1 MCATNAIGGNA
12 LSSEDC
18 KGAAGYASQN
28 PEVTLRKR
36 LKLLS
41 LSKQNNNLQQGETY
55 SFIYNE
61 EQPLPYKTSFAMDY
75 WGFYNGAENIS
86 SLTGYRHTLIP
97 SIEGLGINQNALII
111 QGQELPAQTA
121 VRNASRKYITA
132 NMLKKITYPTGG
144 SVEFEFEPHTFTNAK
159 VISKEDLEKY
169 APKLAYLNTVNNNN
183 AEFSTPFV
191 TFNIPF
197 AQTVTINVTVRFDDY
212 SASQVEGS
220 GTIIRQVGSTGG
232 GILKS
237 YKVTSQNVTDE
248 HSYHVV
254 ESFTLEAGD
263 YVMSSTL
270 ASTVPNQGYT
280 ARNVSAATLTYKS
293 QIFNVDIDTLEH
305 IGAGVRIKTITQR
318 NNTGEILERTKY
330 LYELDNH
337 KSSGLLMIP
346 INFVTDHNIRHG
358 LDNCPIHSIVDHQF
372 RRYDAQTLSPP
383 ASASNGNPVGYSRV
397 IKQKEII
404 NIGKEVLVFANESC
418 EVIDATLCYFP
429 ENYSGRLIRKSTYDA
444 NNKLVKEEINEYSI
458 ANKAKELVNIKVIDN
473 YVGPVNHCLSIEA
486 HPYYNP
492 YIYNG
497 RFFITLYPYIAY
509 DIQLTQQT
517 ETEYFNSVPI
527 SKEKLYTYNQRNQ
540 ISTCQTSTSR
550 SDYIQETYKYAADSS
565 FYKDHLDYNVLTA
578 IMRYKRTSGSSTA
591 ILENKYGNAFTKFTL
606 LSSTESSNI
615 SPKRR
620 TVSYKYDSKWNP
632 VEVTYQDSSSVVYLW
647 GYKYSRIIAK
657 ITNITYAKVLSRLGE
672 SSLNTLCSSNI
683 PNSTSLYNLQN
694 IFSDCEVTTWLY
706 NPSYGVS
713 EVRSPNGL
721 KTFYEYDA
729 IGRVSEILDLNRK
742 TIMSFQYQLSH
753 NGTSQNFLKTRTMM
767 NEEGNK
773 YMEVYS
779 YYDGLGR
786 PYQTVECKITPFQTH
801 LITLQ
806 EYDAANRKT
815 YTWLP
820 VESATSTYM
829 PSASVKAQ
837 AVADYGDTHPYT
849 KTEYEASPLNKIVN
863 QYGVGEEW
871 NNHPV
876 HIEYMTNTTS
886 SPLNCL
892 NYMVNDNGALVSS
905 NQYYAAGQLYVT
917 KSTDEDNNVGYTFT
931 DKSGHT
937 ILTRQISGGQNLD
950 TYYVYDGLDNLRYVL
965 QPMYQTSTN
974 LNMYAFQYKYM
985 GRQLC
990 IEKKMPGAEAIKYVY
1005 DKLDRLIFSQDG
1017 NQRLQNEWTFYLYDR
1032 LNRLTI
1038 QGICMEIDRLNLI
1051 PDVVVTCYRENSNT
1065 GLGGSGY
1072 YSTFIPVDKVKEIHI
1087 VNYYDDYKF
1096 CSLTGFSGVPHFS
1109 MGSNAKGYLT
1119 GNVVTILEDGKKL
1132 YSANYYDVKGRMTQ
1146 KVSSNHMNEY
1156 EVDNITYSFTDK
1168 PLTISHTHTAINTTE
1183 LYTYVYDHAERLQEV
1198 RHKLNGNSEVKL
1210 VINTYDKL
1218 GRLKTKTH
1226 HGISG
1231 HKLTYEYN
1239 IRNWLTQISGTLFEQ
1254 NLYYNTGNGSQ
1265 CYNGNIG
1272 SMTWKSGED
1281 GIRGYKFTYDNMS
1294 RMKNAIYGE
1303 GTSITPPTGKNFSE
1317 NVIGYDYNG
1326 NITGLQRYGKMSG
1339 STYGK
1344 IDDLSLTYV
1353 GNQLN
1358 NVTDAATDPLY
1369 NGAFNFVD
1377 GNKTSIQEYKYDANG
1392 NLEQDYNKKIANIQ
1406 YNSLNLP
1413 STLQFANGNSTNY
1426 LYGADGMKRRVTHKT
1441 AIANISVPMGQIKE
1455 LASSQISQ
1463 TNTTDYCNN
1472 VIYENGVLSMIL
1484 TEEGYVTLNGDTPI
1498 YHYYLKDHQGNNRI
1512 VMNQNGTTV
1521 EQVNHYYPFGGLFG
1535 EGIATSNQNY
1545 KYNGKELN
1553 CMHGLD
1559 WYDYGARMYDAAL
1572 GRWHVGDSSS
1582 EKYYEIS
1589 PFVYCKNN
1597 PILRVDIDGKDD
1609 YVVNQNGFV
1618 YHYKATKYEDEGD
1631 RVYYFNGSN
1640 KPKQVNGEPIV
1651 IMDNKLMPDMVRNQ
1665 SREGGISTYGK
1676 TNSIRDATNLFKFA
1690 ADNSIVEWKLDVYKD
1705 GDDGPTAIIVTDHR
1719 EGTVEN
1725 GKYAK
1730 RKAGVNGRKIIDIH
1744 SHPSDESQGASDAD
1758 ISSIN
1763 SENNAVYL
1771 KRNQTLHDYTPKS
1784 SNVTTIHIN
1793 TAEDLQKY
1801 IQDKMK

>member
-1 MCATNAIGGNA
+1 M
-12 LSSEDC
+12 
-18 KGAAGYASQN
+18 
-28 PEVTLRKR
+28 
-36 LKLLS
+36 
-41 LSKQNNNLQQGETY
+41 
-55 SFIYNE
+55 
-61 EQPLPYKTSFAMDY
+61 
-75 WGFYNGAENIS
+75 
-86 SLTGYRHTLIP
+86 
-97 SIEGLGINQNALII
+97 
-111 QGQELPAQTA
+111 
-121 VRNASRKYITA
+121 
-132 NMLKKITYPTGG
+132 
-144 SVEFEFEPHTFTNAK
+144 
-159 VISKEDLEKY
+159 
-169 APKLAYLNTVNNNN
+169 
-183 AEFSTPFV
+183 
-191 TFNIPF
+191 
-197 AQTVTINVTVRFDDY
+197 
-212 SASQVEGS
+212 
-220 GTIIRQVGSTGG
+220 
-232 GILKS
+232 
-237 YKVTSQNVTDE
+237 TSQNVTDE

-372 RRYDAQTLSPP
+372 RRYDAQT
-383 ASASNGNPVGYSRV
+383 
-397 IKQKEII
+397 
-404 NIGKEVLVFANESC
+404 
-418 EVIDATLCYFP
+418 DATLCYFP

-565 FYKDHLDYNVLTA
+565 FYKDHLDYNVLTT

-753 NGTSQNFLKTRTMM
+753 NGTSQNFFKTRTMM

-863 QYGVGEEW
+863 QYGAGEDW

-937 ILTRQISGGQNLD
+937 ILTRQISGSQNLD

-965 QPMYQTSTN
+965 QPMYQTNAN

-1072 YSTFIPVDKVKEIHI
+1072 YSTFIPIDKVKEIHI

-1132 YSANYYDVKGRMTQ
+1132 YSANYYDVKGRMTK

-1168 PLTISHTHTAINTTE
+1168 PLTASHTHTVINATE

-1198 RHKLNGNSEVKL
+1198 RHKLNENSEVKL
-1210 VINTYDKL
+1210 AINTYDKL

-1226 HGISG
+1226 HGTSG

-1239 IRNWLTQISGTLFEQ
+1239 IRNWLTQINGRLFEQ
-1254 NLYYNTGNGSQ
+1254 NLYYNTGSGSQ

-1294 RMKNAIYGE
+1294 RMRNAIYGE

-1326 NITGLQRYGKMSG
+1326 NITGLQRYGKVSG

-1344 IDDLSLTYV
+1344 IDDLSITYV

-1377 GNKTSIQEYKYDANG
+1377 GNKTSIQEYKYDSNG
-1392 NLEQDYNKKIANIQ
+1392 NLEQDYNKKIAKIQ

-1413 STLQFANGNSTNY
+1413 SALQFANGNSTDY

-1484 TEEGYVTLNGDTPI
+1484 TEEGYVTLSGDAPI
-1498 YHYYLKDHQGNNRI
+1498 YHYYLKDHQGNNRVVI
-1512 VMNQNGTTV
+1512 NQASTV
-1521 EQVNHYYPFGGLFG
+1521 EQINHYYPFGGLF
-1535 EGIATSNQNY
+1535 EVNTTTSGIQSY
-1545 KYNGKELN
+1545 KYNGKELDRI
-1553 CMHGLD
+1553 HGVD
-1559 WYDYGARMYDAAL
+1559 WYDYEARMYDGAL
-1572 GRWHVGDSSS
+1572 GRFTTVDPLT
-1582 EKYYEIS
+1582 EKYYS
-1589 PFVYCKNN
+1589 TNLYAYCKNN
-1597 PILRVDIDGKDD
+1597 PINRIDPDGKDD
-1609 YVVNQNGFV
+1609 YLLEPRGRLHNCTPYAQRGKSGVDKLHSYSGNSKSPMGKSITVKSGLLSQMLEV
-1618 YHYKATKYEDEGD
+1618 QKKEEG
-1631 RVYYFNGSN
+1631 Y
-1640 KPKQVNGEPIV
+1640 
-1651 IMDNKLMPDMVRNQ
+1651 
-1665 SREGGISTYGK
+1665 STYGS
-1676 TNSIRDATNLFKFA
+1676 TRNIEDAAEVFKFA
-1690 ADNSIVEWKLDVYKD
+1690 ADNSKAEWKFDVYN
-1705 GDDGPTAIIVTDHR
+1705 DDGAFTAVVATDQK
-1719 EGTVEN
+1719 EN
-1725 GKYAK
+1725 NVQNGDYAQK
-1730 RKAGVNGRKIIDIH
+1730 ELSVNGTKVVNIH
-1744 SHPSDESQGASDAD
+1744 SHPDPNGTKGGSDKDMENAKR
-1758 ISSIN
+1758 SSARN
-1763 SENNAVYL
+1763 GVYF
-1771 KRNQTLHDYTPKS
+1771 KANQTLYEYNGTQ
-1784 SNVTTIHIN
+1784 SNIREIPIQSAV
-1793 TAEDLQKY
+1793 DLLRQLGIY
-1801 IQDKMK
+1801 